1 MSLSAATLAPDE
13 YGVLPIYNLTPA
25 EKIDRLDYI
34 IRSLDFLQ
42 AHPEH
47 HTVSR
52 LAANEA
58 GVEVSPDAMH
68 ACKWCLV
75 GRIAYEAGITGKSG
89 TETYRNIAAYVR
101 PLGLWMLDLI
111 SYSDIHDPRDRKK
124 SFKALR
130 RKLVVRL
137 IKALNALD
145 DAQGKPA

>member
-1 MSLSAATLAPDE
+1 MNIDDHSADE
-13 YGVLPIYNLTPA
+13 YGVKADVLTPA
-25 EKIDRLDYI
+25 KKIDRLDYI

-47 HTVSR
+47 HAVSR

-58 GVEVSPDAMH
+58 GVEVPPNATQ

-75 GRIAYEAGITGKSG
+75 GRIAYEAGITGHSG

-111 SYSDIHDPRDRKK
+111 SHSDIPDPRDRKQ
-124 SFKALR
+124 SFKELR
-130 RKLVVRL
+130 RKLVARL
-137 IKALNALD
+137 NKALLLLD
-145 DAQGKPA
+145 AEQGKPA